1 MLAYMMQWTVMGV
14 VAFEL
19 AGTNTAVGLV
29 QLGLGLSMLILGP
42 FGGVFA
48 DRVSKKPLVI
58 WGETIIGVSFF
69 VTGVMILTGTLTLL
83 WLTLLTA
90 VMGVVY
96 AFLGPALQA
105 WVGEVVPKAILP
117 NAVAL
122 NQLASSANRVLGP
135 FLAGL
140 MLGSALIGSGGA
152 YLFMG
157 ALFVMVVLTIFRLPA
172 TMPKPDAERRTV
184 SVELMQ
190 GVRYVMRNPVIRT
203 LMLLYMIVVAVGF
216 MWQVAL
222 PAFLERHLDRS
233 PTDVGLIFT
242 INAISSLVAIV
253 PLTAIVGTRWA
264 WPAMFACI
272 GLLGIGFFILAIAS
286 TFTMTVVAT
295 LALGPGMSGFILLN
309 NTLTMA
315 NTDAG
320 FFGRV
325 MSLTMLAWGFQAATA
340 LPFGML
346 ADVFGEREMLWSLG
360 ALLLVI
366 AFVFGW
372 TTCNPQKQSLNVS
385 EL

>member
-105 WVGEVVPKAILP
+105 WVGEVVPRIILH

-135 FLAGL
+135 FLGGL
-140 MLGSALIGSGGA
+140 MLSSVVIGSGGA
-152 YLFMG
+152 YIFM
-157 ALFVMVVLTIFRLPA
+157 AVLFVMVVLTVAKLPA
-172 TMPKPDAERRTV
+172 TIPKPDAERRTV

-190 GVRYVMRNPVIRT
+190 GIRYVVQNPAIRT
-203 LMLLYMIVVAVGF
+203 LMLLYLTVVAVGF
-216 MWQVAL
+216 MWQIAL
-222 PAFLERHLDRS
+222 PAFLERHLNRS

-242 INAISSLVAIV
+242 INAIASLVVIV

-264 WPAMFACI
+264 GPAMCFCI
-272 GLLGIGFFILAIAS
+272 GVLGAGFYMLAVAS
-286 TFTMTVVAT
+286 TIEMTVVAT
-295 LALGPGMSGFILLN
+295 LALGPGMAGFILLN
-309 NTLTMA
+309 NALTMA

-320 FFGRV
+320 YFGRV
-325 MSLTMLAWGFQAATA
+325 MSLTMLAWGFQAAIA

-346 ADVFGEREMLWSLG
+346 ADVFGEREMLWSIG
-360 ALLLVI
+360 GLLLVI
-366 AFVFGW
+366 AFVSGW
-372 TTCNPQKQSLNVS
+372 ASRALQIASLNVS
-385 EL
+385 SP